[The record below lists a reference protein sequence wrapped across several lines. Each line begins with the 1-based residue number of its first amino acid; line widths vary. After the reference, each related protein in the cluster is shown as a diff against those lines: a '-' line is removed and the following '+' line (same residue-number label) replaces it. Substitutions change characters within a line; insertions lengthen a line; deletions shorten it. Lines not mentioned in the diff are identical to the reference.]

1 MNGSVASITLEKLHG
16 RAEEYTMI
24 HKQHSPFYRALALVL
39 PLAMCSPL
47 ASADLG
53 QPDVRIGWTA
63 WSDAEAV
70 SKLTALTLGSVGLDV
85 ELTLANI
92 QAQYRGLAEQ
102 NLDLMLMS
110 WQPHT
115 HAAYLERYGDKLED
129 LGVLYEGASMGLA
142 VPEYVDDSIRT
153 VADLADHADL
163 FQGVITGIDPEAGL
177 MVSTREAMEHYGLE
191 TFELTESSGPAMTLA
206 LGKAFE
212 QEQPIVV
219 TAWRPHRKWAAYDL
233 RYLEDPDGIFP
244 EAEAVHAMARQGLR
258 EELPQVATFIERMLF
273 ELDQLE
279 TLMAAAEEDGHRTAI
294 RDWLNANN
302 DQVQSWFPDE

>member
-1 MNGSVASITLEKLHG
+1 
-16 RAEEYTMI
+16 MI
-24 HKQHSPFYRALALVL
+24 RKQHSPFCRVLALVL
-39 PLAMCSPL
+39 TLAIWSPL

-53 QPDVRIGWTA
+53 RPEVRIGWTA

-115 HAAYLERYGDKLED
+115 HASYLERYGDELED
-129 LGVLYEGASMGLA
+129 LGVLYEGTSMGLA

-153 VADLADHADL
+153 IADLAEHAEL
-163 FQGVITGIDPEAGL
+163 FKGEITGIDPEAGL
-177 MVSTREAMEHYGLE
+177 MVGTREAIEHYGLDA
-191 TFELTESSGPAMTLA
+191 FDLTESSGPAMTLA
-206 LGKAFE
+206 LGRAYE
-212 QEQPIVV
+212 EEQPIVV
-219 TAWRPHRKWAAYDL
+219 TAWRPHRKWAAYEL
-233 RYLEDPDGIFP
+233 RFLEDPDGIFP
-244 EAEAVHAMARQGLR
+244 ETEAVHAMGRKGLR
-258 EELPQVATFIERMLF
+258 EELPEVAEFIERMVF

-279 TLMAAAEEDGHRTAI
+279 ALMAAAEVDGHRTAI

-302 DQVQSWFPDE
+302 DQVQSWFPSNDNQ